1 MRILDRL
8 TDVSGTHRES
18 PKANRRG
25 WPWMASLRRP
35 SRQENTHAPLL
46 TDADL
51 AEIGALTA
59 TLPEPRQAS
68 ERLQRGEQASP
79 FRGPGLDFEDLR
91 PYQPGDDPRRIDWRV
106 TARLRKPFVRVY
118 GETRQ
123 AVVWVV
129 LDRGPSMR
137 FGTRTRLKAAQAARL
152 AGLILTSAHRSH
164 DALALSLLDG
174 EGCVSQPARA
184 GRAALH
190 GALEALRA
198 PCPPATDTTPSAW
211 TALLAE
217 LELTL
222 PRGARLWLVSDFLA
236 LSAQDEAL
244 LERLA
249 ARAELALCQVE
260 DPSERELPRLGRVHI
275 QARGTPV
282 ELDTGS
288 AALREGYDA
297 ARAARHARLDALAA
311 RLRAPRVIVGTDDAL
326 LDLATRLA
334 GAA

>member
-8 TDVSGTHRES
+8 
-18 PKANRRG
+18 
-25 WPWMASLRRP
+25 
-35 SRQENTHAPLL
+35 RQPGPAIIHAPLL

-51 AEIGALTA
+51 AELAIAGGALA
-59 TLPEPRQAS
+59 ASGPEPRRAS

-123 AVVWVV
+123 AVAWVV

-137 FGTRTRLKAAQAARL
+137 FGTRARLKAAQAARL
-152 AGLILTSAHRSH
+152 AGLILTSASHAH
-164 DALALSLLDG
+164 DALALALLDG
-174 EGCVSQPARA
+174 EAFVSPPPRA

-190 GALEALRA
+190 GAIETLRA
-198 PCPPATDTTPSAW
+198 PCPPAADTTPSTW
-211 TALLAE
+211 TSLLAE

-236 LSAQDEAL
+236 LTARDEAL

-249 ARAELALCQVE
+249 ARAELTLCQIE
-260 DPSERELPRLGRVHI
+260 DPSERELPRLGRVHL
-275 QARGTPV
+275 QGRAGPV
-282 ELDTGS
+282 ELDTGA
-288 AALREGYDA
+288 AALREGYAA
-297 ARAARHARLDALAA
+297 ARAARLDRLKALATRLRGHHRLVGADDDLLALAA
-311 RLRAPRVIVGTDDAL
+311 RL
-326 LDLATRLA
+326 A